1 MVKKKIKKQQS
12 SLSSE
17 ELKNVT
23 AGKSKNDWDKRW
35 NEAFNLIKDINIK
48 E

>member
-1 MVKKKIKKQQS
+1 MAKKKIKKHHNA
-12 SLSSE
+12 LSSE
-17 ELKNVT
+17 ELKNVA
-23 AGKSKNDWDKRW
+23 AGKSKNDWNKRW